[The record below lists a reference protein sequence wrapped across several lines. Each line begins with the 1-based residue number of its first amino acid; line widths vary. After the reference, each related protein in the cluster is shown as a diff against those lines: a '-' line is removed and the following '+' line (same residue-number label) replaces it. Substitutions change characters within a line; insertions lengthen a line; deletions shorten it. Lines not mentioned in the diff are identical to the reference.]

1 MAAAS
6 ATATATT
13 ATATMGTTIQLQRP
27 RQPEDSDKF
36 VGDGALTMAMA
47 TSIVGPGSS
56 IITRWLL
63 LPGQSDALLP
73 CCLTSYF

>member
-6 ATATATT
+6 TT
-13 ATATMGTTIQLQRP
+13 TATMGTTIQLQRP
-27 RQPEDSDKF
+27 RPHQPEDSDKF
-36 VGDGALTMAMA
+36 VGDGALSMAMA

>member
-6 ATATATT
+6 AT
-13 ATATMGTTIQLQRP
+13 TATMGTTIQLQRPRP

-36 VGDGALTMAMA
+36 VGDGALSMA